1 MRGEPLNWGALLGAA
16 LRIGI
21 SPAEFW
27 QLSLREWHALT
38 GVKKSDFRKADLSA
52 LIAKFPDGAG

>member
-1 MRGEPLNWGALLGAA
+1 MTADKLNWGALLGAA

-21 SPAEFW
+21 SPRDFW
-27 QLSLREWHALT
+27 QLSLREWQALT

-52 LIAKFPDGAG
+52 LIAKFPDGG